1 MTAISLMAECKKA
14 LPDAQ
19 VFVLIDGRYKRVE
32 KVLLSGVDPV
42 VMGLTSVCL
51 DGEEYVSVKSVAQ
64 GMFSSMT
71 LRDKFA
77 AEALGL
83 LSARFHEIA
92 KASIERNMTLAAAFA
107 EASFEIADAMLAKR
121 EEEV

>member
-42 VMGLTSVCL
+42 VTGLTSVCL
-51 DGEEYVSVKSVAQ
+51 DGVEFVPATDPLLMAAPDLLAACVEFVRKCEDGEAHSVRSYAQ
-64 GMFSSMT
+64 M
-71 LRDKFA
+71 KA
-77 AEALGL
+77 A
-83 LSARFHEIA
+83 IA
-92 KASIERNMTLAAAFA
+92 KAGR
-107 EASFEIADAMLAKR
+107 
-121 EEEV
+121 